1 MSYLNNALSF
11 SASLARLGFGI
22 DIASGARN
30 PKSASYC
37 MTLRL
42 VRFAARRERRSRT
55 LASRLKSVRRE
66 WGVKDGKSYDRQAE
80 R

>member
-11 SASLARLGFGI
+11 SASLARSALE
-22 DIASGARN
+22 STSRVVPES

-55 LASRLKSVRRE
+55 LASRLKSVRPE
-66 WGVKDGKSYDRQAE
+66 WGVQDGKSYARQAE